1 MTKVK
6 TYDNQHLFDLEKSIN
21 EFLKKEEV
29 KRLIDIKFTAVSKS
43 DGDKYAA
50 LIVYEE
56 NTPVK
61 EDPQIYE

>member
-21 EFLKKEEV
+21 EFLKKQEV